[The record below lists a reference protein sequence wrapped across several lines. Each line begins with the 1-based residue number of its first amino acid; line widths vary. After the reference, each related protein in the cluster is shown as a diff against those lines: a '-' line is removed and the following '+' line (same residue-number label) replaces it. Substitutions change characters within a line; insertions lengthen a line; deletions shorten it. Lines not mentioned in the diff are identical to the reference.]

1 MATDSPITIPKK
13 KNQQIATT
21 KAKSMHK
28 TRIKNQINNVKNRES
43 NEWSKKVLIL
53 RKRKAKREMQSI
65 AFDCSKIETDGCFKR
80 NRGRLIKKKRK
91 RRNP

>member
-43 NEWSKKVLIL
+43 NE
-53 RKRKAKREMQSI
+53 
-65 AFDCSKIETDGCFKR
+65 
-80 NRGRLIKKKRK
+80 
-91 RRNP
+91 